1 MKSRATAK
9 TKRSRSTSRRPC
21 VLVVDDDEHEGSA
34 AVSLLEP
41 ILQAFYRSPGEVAD
55 KDIEA
60 ANVILVDFKLDRW
73 PALDDAT
80 TPSLRPRHGIA
91 LAANLRSNLRDSKMR
106 TPTAFALRSGKLHEL
121 SGKLSPRNREYALAK
136 MLDFEWV
143 FDKSD
148 TVRLQQEVF
157 ALGKAVQSLPHPW
170 PSYQKSEAALLKLL
184 NLNARRRAE
193 WTTNAIDEVR
203 TSNPPQDV
211 AAETTG
217 GMAILR
223 WLLHE
228 VLPFPTFLL
237 DERYLAARMRVP
249 PGALRGLLNSARPTK
264 IRKAL
269 SQFKYTGVLD
279 DFLGPRWWRAG
290 IDNWLWHETRGD
302 PLNPDAL
309 RSLARRMLPPSIKGL
324 QLDCPVVSVDEQYQ
338 PSDKFIELTAAVQI
352 KPDDWPDIAE
362 PAWVSMEAAREN
374 ADLAARVIA
383 VDRARIQATE
393 K

>member
-1 MKSRATAK
+1 MKSK
-9 TKRSRSTSRRPC
+9 TKPKTKKSRSKAKRPC
-21 VLVVDDDEHEGSA
+21 VLVVDDVEHEGSA

-41 ILQAFYRSPGEVAD
+41 RLRAFYRSPGDVAD

-60 ANVILVDFKLDRW
+60 ANVILVDFKLDQW
-73 PALDDAT
+73 QALDDAT

-91 LAANLRSNLRDSKMR
+91 LAANLRSNLNENKSRS
-106 TPTAFALRSGKLHEL
+106 PTAFALRSGKLHEL
-121 SGKLSPRNREYALAK
+121 SGRLSPRNREYALAK

-148 TVRLQQEVF
+148 TERLQQEVF
-157 ALGKAVQSLPHPW
+157 ALARAVQSLPHPW

-184 NLNARRRAE
+184 NTRRRME
-193 WTTNAIDEVR
+193 WTANAIDEVR

-211 AAETTG
+211 AAETSG

-249 PGALRGLLNSARPTK
+249 AGALRNLLNSPRPSK

-302 PLNPDAL
+302 PLNPSTL
-309 RSLARRMLPPSIKGL
+309 RSLARRMLPPALRSF
-324 QLDCPVVSVDEQYQ
+324 S
-338 PSDKFIELTAAVQI
+338 
-352 KPDDWPDIAE
+352 
-362 PAWVSMEAAREN
+362 
-374 ADLAARVIA
+374 
-383 VDRARIQATE
+383 
-393 K
+393 